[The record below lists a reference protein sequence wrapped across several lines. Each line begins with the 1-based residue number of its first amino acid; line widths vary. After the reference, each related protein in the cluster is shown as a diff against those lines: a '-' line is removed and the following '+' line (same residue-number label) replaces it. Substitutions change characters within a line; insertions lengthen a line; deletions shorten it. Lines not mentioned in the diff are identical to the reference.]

1 MYRTIDAQPARV
13 AAAGTAERAWLW
25 CLAIADA
32 RRRGALPAADE
43 EVAFALDDGSADRQR
58 LVALGDTSAGDA
70 VAPAAALSAGGGGE
84 PPEMR
89 WMPAGGWTPGG
100 GWTPAARALFTLYL
114 PLLSIDAGRGFLVTH
129 LGQSIDG
136 RIATG
141 SGDSQEL
148 NCNANL
154 VHLHRLRALSDA
166 VLIGRE
172 TARHDDP
179 RLTTRLVSGDNAVR
193 VVIDPE
199 LRLSADLR
207 IFTDGQAPTLVVC
220 AQPQIAWAM
229 QRLGQD
235 RVVAVAPGA
244 DGRLSPPA
252 IRAALAERGLAAV
265 FVEGGGVTVSR
276 FIESGCA
283 DRLHVAVAP
292 VLAGAGREGL
302 QLVGCP
308 RMRDNARPPCRLFRM
323 GSDVLWDFDLRAQ
336 GERETAAG
344 GDDAE
349 IRLLDC

>member
-1 MYRTIDAQPARV
+1 MYRTIDARPARAT
-13 AAAGTAERAWLW
+13 AARSAERAWQW

-32 RRRGALPAADE
+32 RRRGALPAGGGEAS
-43 EVAFALDDGSADRQR
+43 FALDDGSADRPR
-58 LVALGDTSAGDA
+58 LVALAGAAAGEA
-70 VAPAAALSAGGGGE
+70 VAPPVATTVA

-89 WMPAGGWTPGG
+89 WVPAGGWTPRG
-100 GWTPAARALFTLYL
+100 GWTPAARALFALYL
-114 PLLSIDAGRGFLVTH
+114 PLLSIDAGRGFLVAH

-136 RIATG
+136 RIATR
-141 SGDSQEL
+141 SGDSQAL
-148 NCNANL
+148 NCKANL

-172 TARHDDP
+172 TASHDDP
-179 RLTTRLVSGDNAVR
+179 RLTTRLVSGANAVR

-199 LRLSADLR
+199 LRLSADLQ
-207 IFTDGQAPTLVVC
+207 IFTDGQATTLVVC
-220 AQPQIAWAM
+220 APPQAAEAM

-252 IRAALAERGLAAV
+252 IRAALADRGLAAV

-292 VLAGAGREGL
+292 VLAGAGRDGL
-302 QLVGCP
+302 QLAGADL
-308 RMRDNARPPCRLFRM
+308 MRDGTRPGCRLFRM
-323 GSDVLWDFDLRAQ
+323 GSDVLWDFDLRSVAGPGSGAMA
-336 GERETAAG
+336 GEEASVQYIG
-344 GDDAE
+344 
-349 IRLLDC
+349 